1 MADLFDPKI
10 LRWLEDDAKAL
21 EAGAETL
28 DSPIRRHSNLMSFV
42 EQAFAQ
48 SFRNRFGL
56 DIMSFTQGD
65 KDEVLIAAR
74 EAKVRSPQK
83 RLVDLY
89 VDVCNVWPDVLSQSY
104 GGSTADF
111 LEFRTETVP
120 ELLTALTGL
129 SKDLGGPLT
138 EKLDG
143 AARAYKRALEVA
155 RDRQPHA

>member
-1 MADLFDPKI
+1 MAELFNAQI
-10 LRWLEDDAKAL
+10 LDWLEKNAKAL
-21 EAGAETL
+21 EAGAESL
-28 DSPIRRHSNLMSFV
+28 DAPIRRHSTLMSFV

-56 DIMSFTQGD
+56 DIMSFTQSD

-74 EAKVRSPQK
+74 DAKDRSPQK
-83 RLVDLY
+83 LVDLY

-120 ELLTALTGL
+120 ELLATLTDLSRELGGALT
-129 SKDLGGPLT
+129 
-138 EKLDG
+138 ERLDG
-143 AARAYKRALEVA
+143 AAHAYKRALGVA
-155 RDRQPHA
+155 RDREPDA